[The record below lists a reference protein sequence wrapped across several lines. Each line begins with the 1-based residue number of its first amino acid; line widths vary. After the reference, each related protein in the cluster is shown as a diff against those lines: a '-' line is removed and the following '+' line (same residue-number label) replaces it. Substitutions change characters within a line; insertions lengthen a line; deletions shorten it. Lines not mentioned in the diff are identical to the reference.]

1 MHLHLRSYPH
11 VPFFLFGELR
21 GRRGPLDVGRH
32 AELVELIRADVADA
46 LHDVNQQRVQ
56 LVQRQRPHLRRS
68 RSEKALT
75 ASVRVRMIKS
85 WKEKKNV
92 RRGRLL

>member
-1 MHLHLRSYPH
+1 
-11 VPFFLFGELR
+11 
-21 GRRGPLDVGRH
+21 
-32 AELVELIRADVADA
+32 
-46 LHDVNQQRVQ
+46 
-56 LVQRQRPHLRRS
+56 
-68 RSEKALT
+68 LT